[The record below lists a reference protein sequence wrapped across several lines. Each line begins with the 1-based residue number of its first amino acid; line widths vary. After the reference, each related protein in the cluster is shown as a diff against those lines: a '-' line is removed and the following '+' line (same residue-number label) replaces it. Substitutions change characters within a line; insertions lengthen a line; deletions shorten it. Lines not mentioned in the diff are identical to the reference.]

1 MNVDNIKINEE
12 PIKENNNNTFEY
24 INKDTGEEYKATA
37 TADWFPE
44 VSAEYSTT
52 ELTQNSVD
60 LVIHFNKDGE
70 ELQLENNLNVAT
82 SKYPETIGYYIE
94 KKEGALNTYTIKH
107 NITITLMFKYQGQR
121 LLSLP
126 VSVTNIDEVEPVG
139 TIKYSNTEPTYR
151 NVTATIEFNKPNVKI
166 LNNEGKDTFR
176 FEENGSFTF
185 EYEDEVGRRRTS
197 TANVD
202 WIDKIAPIAKIEYS
216 TVKKTKNPVTATIK
230 EFSEEATI
238 INNGG
243 KNTYTFTSNGS
254 FTFEIQDEAG
264 NIGKIV
270 AKVNWIDDNA
280 VIIPPRPTT
289 TTTKKTTTKKTTSQK
304 TTNKI
309 DVTNTTNNAGGT
321 NTTNKT
327 TNSSKKTTTKGQ
339 NSTTSSSSKTT
350 SNAITTSRV
359 IVETNEEE
367 EKKSKN
373 KIWLYIILGIIL
385 VILLILFCI
394 ARKKQK

>member
-1 MNVDNIKINEE
+1 MK
-12 PIKENNNNTFEY
+12 
-24 INKDTGEEYKATA
+24 
-37 TADWFPE
+37 
-44 VSAEYSTT
+44 YSTT
-52 ELTQNSVD
+52 SKTNHEVVAELTDISEEIT
-60 LVIHFNKDGE
+60 VI
-70 ELQLENNLNVAT
+70 NNNGKT
-82 SKYPETIGYYIE
+82 
-94 KKEGALNTYTIKH
+94 TYTFAANGKFTFEIQDKAG
-107 NITITLMFKYQGQR
+107 NVSKVETKVDWIDTTLPTAEIVYDIST
-121 LLSLP
+121 L
-126 VSVTNIDEVEPVG
+126 TN
-139 TIKYSNTEPTYR
+139 K
-151 NVTATIEFNKPNVKI
+151 NVTATLSNPSEKIKI
-166 LNNEGKDTFR
+166 LNNNGKSSYIFNR
-176 FEENGSFTF
+176 NGSFDF
-185 EYEDEVGRRRTS
+185 KIQDEAGNVNTITAVVG
-197 TANVD
+197 
-202 WIDKIAPIAKIEYS
+202 WIDKIAPTAKIEYS

-280 VIIPPRPTT
+280 IIIPPRPTT

-321 NTTNKT
+321 NTTIKT

-339 NSTTSSSSKTT
+339 NSTTSASSKTT

-359 IVETNEEE
+359 IVENNEEK

-373 KIWLYIILGIIL
+373 KLWLYIILGIIL